1 MISPRQLSIYRYSF
15 AAIVAFFM
23 LIGTAWPA
31 AAADACRMP
40 SASIFAMNGHATFPG
55 LRLSSLR
62 GGVSAAA
69 GLGESTI
76 SFSDPTYSVSE
87 TGVTATILVKRAG
100 DLSGSVTVDYSTADG
115 TATAGDDYEA
125 VSGTLFWADGDESV
139 QSFTIPIIDDTIAEG
154 GESVNVVLSN
164 PTGGAVII
172 PPGEAVLMIADNE
185 LFSLSINDVTQAE
198 GNAPNTMTFAVTLSG
213 AADQPVMVN
222 YSTANGS
229 ATAPSD
235 FTAVTGELLT
245 FSPGETTRFITVTII
260 GDTVAEADESFSVIL
275 SNAVN
280 AMIADGS

>member
-23 LIGTAWPA
+23 LIGSAGPAA

-40 SASIFAMNGHATFPG
+40 SASIFAITGHATFPG
-55 LRLSSLR
+55 LRFSSLR

-164 PTGGAVII
+164 P
-172 PPGEAVLMIADNE
+172 
-185 LFSLSINDVTQAE
+185 
-198 GNAPNTMTFAVTLSG
+198 
-213 AADQPVMVN
+213 
-222 YSTANGS
+222 
-229 ATAPSD
+229 
-235 FTAVTGELLT
+235 
-245 FSPGETTRFITVTII
+245 
-260 GDTVAEADESFSVIL
+260 
-275 SNAVN
+275 
-280 AMIADGS
+280 